1 MGQEEGAAQQPS
13 VDGGQHAA
21 TVGLPLFEGARHL
34 QPGELFNVG
43 FGLGQPGGR
52 GGGKGRGDVELER
65 LRRLP
70 GRRGPRAS
78 TRPLRRPP
86 GSGWLR
92 SRPAR
97 PSEPVPPQPQHPR
110 PPMVTG
116 SGRRTYE
123 YESQGRPSQGV
134 HPGPSSGL
142 QGFEGAASRHD
153 CRPAGRGAVTTG
165 RRSGSNARP
174 CSQRPSSRT
183 AGWCWWPP
191 TGR

>member
-1 MGQEEGAAQQPS
+1 MRAAQLQ
-13 VDGGQHAA
+13 VLGGTMAQVPADA
-21 TVGLPLFEGARHL
+21 TAFTHRASRIMSTSPRSTRARG
-34 QPGELFNVG
+34 PGRPA
-43 FGLGQPGGR
+43 GLGRPVR
-52 GGGKGRGDVELER
+52 GGAGPGRLER